1 MARDM
6 IRLSKSCLGEEE
18 KKAVNNV
25 LDLEFLGMGES
36 VLEFEALLSSYFKR
50 PVICV
55 STGTAALQLAIQ
67 ALGIKKGDEILV
79 PSITYVASFQAISA
93 NGAKPIPCDI
103 NLESLLIDLSD
114 AEKRISSKTRAIMP
128 VNYAGDPSDLS
139 EVYDFASKFNLRVIQ
154 DSAHAFGSKLNNK
167 LVGSFGDISC
177 FSFDG
182 IKNITSGEGGCVV
195 TDDIDVINNIKDSR
209 LLGVVNDSEKRY
221 SEKRSWI
228 FDVKNQGWR
237 YHMSNIMA
245 AIGIEQFKKMEFF
258 SKKRK
263 DLAKYYDRSL
273 LNNRE
278 IIFFK
283 RNYDD
288 INPHIYV
295 VRIPGLKDRDALI
308 KLMNEYKIQIG
319 IHYYPNH
326 LLSYYNNIK
335 TTLRNSEKLFQ
346 ELITLPLHPDL
357 LVEDVEEVVTK
368 LVRAIKLIRH

>member
-1 MARDM
+1 MARGM

-18 KKAVNNV
+18 KKAVCNV
-25 LDLEFLGMGES
+25 LDREFLGMGDS
-36 VLEFEALLSSYFKR
+36 VLEFERLLSNYFNR
-50 PVICV
+50 PVVCV

-79 PSITYVASFQAISA
+79 PTMTYVASFQAISA
-93 NGAKPIPCDI
+93 NGAKPVPCDI
-103 NLESLLIDLSD
+103 NPESLLIDLSD
-114 AEKRISSKTRAIMP
+114 AEKKVSSNTKAIMP
-128 VNYAGDPSDLS
+128 VNYAGDPSDLT
-139 EVYDFASKFNLRVIQ
+139 EVYNFAKKFNLRVIQ
-154 DSAHAFGSKLNNK
+154 DSAHAFGSKFNDK

-195 TDDIDVINNIKDSR
+195 TDDIEVINNIKDSR
-209 LLGVVNDSEKRY
+209 LLGVVNDTVKRY
-221 SEKRSWI
+221 SGNRSWI
-228 FDVKNQGWR
+228 FDVKSQGWR

-263 DLAKYYDRSL
+263 HLAKYYDKL
-273 LNNRE
+273 LISRE
-278 IIFFK
+278 EVNFFN
-283 RNYDD
+283 RNYDN

-295 VRIPGLKDRDALI
+295 VRIPGLRDRDKLI
-308 KLMNEYKIQIG
+308 KIMNEYKIQIG

-335 TTLRNSEKLFQ
+335 TTLRNSEILFQ
-346 ELITLPLHPDL
+346 ELVTLPLHPDL
-357 LVEDVEEVVTK
+357 LVEDVKEVVTK